1 MTIDELR
8 SELQR
13 RTIPGFAFS
22 IGRDENETYCLVR
35 EPDGWH
41 VYYSERGN
49 RNAEKVMASES
60 AACEELMRRVLND
73 GTVRRWMD
81 ENKT

>member
-8 SELQR
+8 AELQR
-13 RTIPGFAFS
+13 RQVPELAYS
-22 IGRDENETYCLVR
+22 IGRDENETYCLIQ

-49 RNAEKVMASES
+49 RNAEKVLAES
-60 AACEELMRRVLND
+60 AACDELFSRLLND
-73 GTVRRWMD
+73 RAVREWMN
-81 ENKT
+81 EHNA